1 MATLPKQEH
10 GQHFPGLDLATSLL
24 RVTTLPPLPPDR
36 NENQAPSIEVLSSD
50 TFGGEDDSA
59 PASEKQVEEEGEG
72 SVTTVKEQSQ
82 APSSFASA
90 PRATEYLES
99 GSGGGGGSSSSSSG
113 GVAGLN
119 IAGLSL
125 HGSSSSGGVA
135 GLNIAGLSLHGSSSS
150 SDSGSS
156 SLVEPTIALEPPR

>member
-1 MATLPKQEH
+1 
-10 GQHFPGLDLATSLL
+10 
-24 RVTTLPPLPPDR
+24 VTTLPPLPPDR

-99 GSGGGGGSSSSSSG
+99 GSGGGGGSSSSSS
-113 GVAGLN
+113 
-119 IAGLSL
+119 
-125 HGSSSSGGVA
+125 SGGVA